1 MNKKTIFISFMGLL
15 CSFAFA
21 NADTS
26 APAAIK
32 EKKIVIIGATS
43 GIGKAVALE
52 YARAGYKLG
61 LAGRREELLKE
72 LQAQIPGSCIA
83 TLDVTKPNAQ
93 KKLSKLIEEL
103 GGMDIMI
110 ISISAYNEF
119 NSSTP
124 ESECN
129 KKTLAVDLLGFYQ
142 MASFGFTFFEKQ
154 QSGHMVGISSVD
166 GLRGSAGCPVYSGA
180 KAFISKYLEGMR
192 NRYIQHHIPIAVTDI
207 IPGWVDTE
215 HSKFSAMPGTYWV
228 SSTKDAAVQI
238 VDAIKRQAK
247 RAYIT
252 KRWALIGWLLHHT
265 PDFIYNAMGGF

>member
-1 MNKKTIFISFMGLL
+1 MNKKSIFIGLMGIF
-15 CSFAFA
+15 CCFAGA
-21 NADTS
+21 HIS
-26 APAAIK
+26 AAPSAALQ

-52 YARAGYKLG
+52 YTRAGYKLG

-72 LQAQIPGSCIA
+72 LQAQIPGSCIKV
-83 TLDVTKPNAQ
+83 LDVTQSNAQ
-93 KKLSKLIEEL
+93 KKLAELIEEL

-119 NSSTP
+119 TSSTP

-129 KKTLAVDLLGFYQ
+129 KKTLSVDLLGFYK
-142 MASFGFTFFEKQ
+142 MASVGFAFFEKQ
-154 QSGHMVGISSVD
+154 QSGHLVGISSID

-215 HSKFSAMPGTYWV
+215 HSKFSTMPGTYWV

-247 RAYIT
+247 RAFIT